1 MNADI
6 LYKIGV
12 NIPEEFLQKM
22 MDSVNK
28 SIEPVYPG
36 YDRTFSYWKVTGTWR
51 PLPGSDPF
59 LGNIGEIE
67 IAEEMRVEFAVRE
80 KDLRPAIEAVRRI
93 HPYEEPA
100 IDVIPMI
107 GWKSVI
113 TADPSDGT

>member
-22 MDSVNK
+22 MDSVND

-67 IAEEMRVEFAVRE
+67 TAEEMRVEFAVRE
-80 KDLRPAIEAVRRI
+80 KDLRPAIEAVRRV

-100 IDVIPMI
+100 IDVIPII
-107 GWKSVI
+107 GWKDIV
-113 TADPSDGT
+113 TPSDDR